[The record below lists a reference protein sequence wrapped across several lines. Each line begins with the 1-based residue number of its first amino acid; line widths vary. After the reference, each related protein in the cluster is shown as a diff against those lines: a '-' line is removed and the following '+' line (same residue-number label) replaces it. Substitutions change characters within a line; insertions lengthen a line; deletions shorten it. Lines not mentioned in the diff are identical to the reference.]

1 MNKKSPD
8 LIFPAIVGIVFIII
22 ILFLILFFPCPTS
35 SQFFVFRTVLS
46 IAVAGLASIIPGFF
60 RFKYQKVVSAGG
72 ALAVFAFIYIFNPGT
87 IITGDRC
94 NQSFDFTIFLQDSIG
109 NSVLKN
115 SGALIL
121 QIENDKRIEA
131 IDEKGSATFKQIPF
145 NLKDQKLPLQIE
157 FEGWQFV
164 NGKTAIEIK
173 LQNKSSTVIIERDNS
188 LCCVNGSVRDEEDN
202 FLFDVRVNIDNI
214 FTKTDANGRF
224 LIEIPAEK
232 QKPKKTL
239 IAYKD
244 NYLIWEANVYPATQQ
259 EVKIILQ
266 KK

>member
-1 MNKKSPD
+1 MNKKSPN

-35 SQFFVFRTVLS
+35 SQFFVFRIVLS
-46 IAVAGLASIIPGFF
+46 IAVAGFASIIPGFF
-60 RFKYQKVVSAGG
+60 RLKYRSIVSAGG
-72 ALAVFAFIYIFNPGT
+72 ALAVFAFIYIFNPGI
-87 IITGDRC
+87 IITEDRC
-94 NQSFDFTIFLQDSIG
+94 NQPFDFTIFLQNSIG

-131 IDEKGSATFKQIPF
+131 IDGKGSATFKQIPF
-145 NLKDQKLPLQIE
+145 NLKDRNLPLQIE
-157 FEGWQFV
+157 VEGWQFV

-173 LQNKSSTVIIERDNS
+173 LQNKSSTVIVERDNS
-188 LCCVNGSVRDEEDN
+188 LCCVNGSVRDEENN
-202 FLFDVRVNIDNI
+202 FLFDVRVSIDDI
-214 FTKTDANGRF
+214 FTKTDTNGRF
-224 LIEIPAEK
+224 LIEIPTEK
-232 QKPKKTL
+232 QKPKQTL